1 MFMCVC
7 DTMRQFFRIANFPRE
22 LRACLEDGD
31 AFSAAALLLSSLVAE
46 NKTGYFS
53 VTRDPNRP
61 GLAKPY
67 QARVRRGG
75 EQVHLGHFATAEEA
89 ALCIASTLYAGGRE
103 GAYKAGAQADRLT
116 LLVTESKTGF
126 LLLWRRPPGRQ
137 AQALSGRSVRSRPD
151 TTGRLPCK
159 SSGRL

>member
-7 DTMRQFFRIANFPRE
+7 DTMRHIFRIAHFPRE

-89 ALCIASTLYAGGRE
+89 ALCIARSPKRE
-103 GAYKAGAQADRLT
+103 GAA
-116 LLVTESKTGF
+116 LLHRRGSSSHVGVHKPLV
-126 LLLWRRPPGRQ
+126 LLLF
-137 AQALSGRSVRSRPD
+137 SV
-151 TTGRLPCK
+151 
-159 SSGRL
+159 